1 MKSKFKGNGK
11 NRILAVIASAVMF
24 CLVVLLVIVTRK
36 TDAVA
41 DTSVI
46 INGKEYSQ
54 DNKMKILEIVS
65 EDYYDELG
73 PIIGNSSGSVK
84 WDDIVAKATDKKVAS
99 DSDVKKNMDV
109 YLEYVNG
116 TLLSNTGYVLC
127 IEYET
132 GNNKYE
138 YYDRAYK
145 AYKWENSERT
155 VLDLDKIKLVFCKK
169 DGDTYKPM
177 TTKSGSKLRDAF
189 SFFVFGD
196 KGMEGFVD
204 LVIKKP
210 SEVTTKDID
219 DATIVYFSCKI
230 HNAGI
235 LSAYNYLNG
244 TNVSST
250 EKKWTLGDND
260 LPAETALY
268 LYMLNATK
276 GKAIMYNSVDKSL
289 GSDNKYSNIARICLT
304 MSGIDRDQ
312 FVTDFAHTKEGI
324 SGGVTGKYY
333 SGNVG
338 YINIDDE
345 NGKKVINYY
354 LESGE
359 KRNFEDA
366 GGSGPFAYWKSYQM
380 IFDPEN
386 FKDNK
391 SNWVTT
397 FPIYNA
403 TETNRQQY
411 VDKYVWE
418 FNSDNSITSELM
430 SSNVYPSD
438 AQKRDIKYGTTYEE
452 AKAFTKDNKTTDA
465 ALTGAK
471 IIQYII
477 GAYKRTPS
485 ESVNVLEIEP
495 IGVYG
500 YNTDG
505 GKDIIKTWYGL
516 PKTSSVTVN
525 VTSMS
530 VNAFAGLNE
539 DILSKY
545 DLVIIGDRGS
555 AQTVDEVFGSHMY
568 NSVRTFTKS
577 SKTYNLNANDLT
589 DKAFNKLFEFA
600 QKGMPIALD
609 KSVYYG
615 DKSVVDSNT
624 NMYKMRKSNLAMQL
638 TKTGSSNIVWVDNDE
653 ISDTLNYIYKP
664 TSNISPNMKE
674 YDGTEAS
681 VNERDFD
688 KSLLVTFSGN
698 VTVPVRDGS
707 YKVKIYI
714 DRNCDSMFSED
725 HTTDDTELFYCE
737 NDGTGIQ
744 WNNGGFSTT
753 LSLPSGLT
761 GYVGWKVEITDTDT
775 GLRTYTS
782 GAFAL
787 KNKERTINVLQ
798 IKSNSQE
805 SHLNLA
811 PGSKFDEKF
820 KAEAG
825 ITGFNLN
832 VKEMTKTQFSEELK
846 KNPKILDDYSMIVM
860 GFADNYG
867 NDNDLSVDAIDAI
880 KDYIDDGKSVLMTH
894 DCMSYKAGGTSGN
907 AAGSYENLNY
917 ATQKLKPLIGMKG
930 GYSLTDT
937 LIYKLSGVG
946 PFAGSGNTTDTRMT
960 SSLSKLNTGEVT
972 SYPYGIDSSISVAPT
987 HAQYFALDL
996 ETQVNGSNPIVW
1008 YTLDNGDNNYF
1019 SLSGQDAV
1027 NNYYI
1032 YSAGNVTYTSA
1043 GHSDMDQYG
1052 TDAEMELFVN
1062 TFVRAILAGN
1072 SEPQVSYTDAVLD
1085 DTQKAYSSY
1094 IKYNYTKF
1102 ADRKLNFNFK
1112 ITDADLIDGKGI
1124 INEAFMYVYNE
1135 EKREA
1140 SAIDGKYDS
1149 SKDRK
1154 LGYINISSSGE
1165 ISLSENAP
1173 TAIGSKPKSGV
1184 EYTVENFWSLVG
1196 DDAVLKKAL
1205 ADGTLKIG
1213 IQATDG
1219 HNGVGYA
1226 ILNLQVKDLFNMD

>member
-1 MKSKFKGNGK
+1 MKSKFKGNSK

-65 EDYYDELG
+65 EEYYDELG
-73 PIIGNSSGSVK
+73 PIIGDDSGSVK
-84 WDDIVAKATDKKVAS
+84 WNDIIAKAADKKVAAK
-99 DSDVKKNMDV
+99 SDVQKNMDV

-116 TLLSNTGYVLC
+116 TLLKSTGYALC
-127 IEYET
+127 IEYEAENGT
-132 GNNKYE
+132 YE
-138 YYDRAYK
+138 YYDRANN
-145 AYKWENSERT
+145 AYKWNNSERT
-155 VLDLDKIKLVFCKK
+155 VLDLNKMKLVFCKI
-169 DGDTYKPM
+169 DGNSYTPM
-177 TTKSGSKLRDAF
+177 TTKNGSKLRDAF

-210 SEVTTKDID
+210 SEITTKDID

-235 LSAYNYLNG
+235 LAAYNYLNG

-260 LPAETALY
+260 LSAETALY
-268 LYMLNATK
+268 LYMQNATK

-289 GSDNKYSNIARICLT
+289 GSDKKYSNIARICLT

-312 FVTDFAHTKEGI
+312 FVTDFAHTKMDM
-324 SGGVTGKYY
+324 SSGVTGKYY

-338 YINIDDE
+338 YINIDNE

-366 GGSGPFAYWKSYQM
+366 EGSGPFAYWKNYQ
-380 IFDPEN
+380 ITIAPERFEN
-386 FKDNK
+386 NK
-391 SNWVTT
+391 TDWLNT
-397 FPIYNA
+397 FPVYNA

-438 AQKRDIKYGTTYEE
+438 AESRDIKYGTTYEE

-465 ALTGAK
+465 ELTGAK

-505 GKDIIKTWYGL
+505 GKNIIKTWYGL
-516 PKTSSVTVN
+516 PKDSSVTVN
-525 VTSMS
+525 VTSVS
-530 VNAFAGLNE
+530 INAFIGLNE

-555 AQTVDEVFGSHMY
+555 TQTVDNVFGSHMY
-568 NSVRTFTKS
+568 NTARTFTNS
-577 SKTYNLNANDLT
+577 SKTYNLNSNDLT
-589 DKAFNKLFEFA
+589 QKAFEKLFEFA
-600 QKGMPIALD
+600 QKGMPIALE
-609 KSVYYG
+609 KNIYYG
-615 DKSVVDSNT
+615 NKSVVDSNT
-624 NMYKMRKSNLAMQL
+624 NMYNMRKANLAMKL
-638 TKTGSSNIVWVDNDE
+638 TTTGVSNIVCVDNEE
-653 ISDTLNYIYKP
+653 ISDALNYIYKP
-664 TSNISPNMKE
+664 TSTISPNMKE
-674 YDGTEAS
+674 YDGTAAS
-681 VNERDFD
+681 VNERDFE
-688 KSLLVTFSGN
+688 KSLSVTFSGS
-698 VTVPVRDGS
+698 VTVPERNGS

-725 HTTDDTELFYCE
+725 HTTDDTELFYC
-737 NDGTGIQ
+737 NDDGSGVEWT
-744 WNNGGFSTT
+744 NGSFSTT

-761 GYVGWKVEITDTDT
+761 GYVGWKVEVTDTDT

-787 KNKERTINVLQ
+787 QNKERTIKVLQ
-798 IKSNSQE
+798 IKSNSQT

-820 KAEAG
+820 KAEVG
-825 ITGFNLN
+825 ITGFNLE
-832 VKEMTKTQFSEELK
+832 VKEMTKTEFSDELK
-846 KNPKILDDYSMIVM
+846 KNSKLLNDYSMIVM

-867 NDNDLSVDAIDAI
+867 NDNDLSVDAINAI
-880 KDYIDDGKSVLMTH
+880 KAYIDDGKSVLMTH
-894 DCMSYKAGGTSGN
+894 DSMSYKADGTSSS
-907 AAGSYENLNY
+907 AAGSYDKLNY
-917 ATQKLKPLIGMKG
+917 ATRTLKPLIGMKD

-960 SSLSKLNTGEVT
+960 SNLSKLNSGEVT
-972 SYPYGIDSSISVAPT
+972 SYPYGIDSSITVAPT
-987 HAQYFALDL
+987 HAQYFALNL
-996 ETQVNGSNPIVW
+996 ETQVNGSDPVVW
-1008 YTLDNGDNNYF
+1008 YTLDDNGGYF

-1043 GHSDMDQYG
+1043 GHSDMDSDG

-1102 ADRKLNFNFK
+1102 ADRQLNFNFM
-1112 ITDADLIDGKGI
+1112 ITDADLIDGKGVI
-1124 INEAFMYVYNE
+1124 DEAFMYVYNE
-1135 EKREA
+1135 EKRGTSEV
-1140 SAIDGKYDS
+1140 IDGKYDS

-1154 LGYINISSSGE
+1154 LGYINIDSSGE
-1165 ISLSENAP
+1165 VSLSSSP
-1173 TAIGSKPKSGV
+1173 TTVVGNKPKSGI
-1184 EYTVENFWSLVG
+1184 EYTVENFWTLVG
-1196 DDAVLKKAL
+1196 DDAELKKAL

-1213 IQATDG
+1213 IQATDS

>member
-11 NRILAVIASAVMF
+11 NRILAAIASAVMF
-24 CLVVLLVIVTRK
+24 CLVVLLIIVTRK

-41 DTSVI
+41 DASVI

-99 DSDVKKNMDV
+99 NSDVQKNMDV
-109 YLEYVNG
+109 YLQYVNG
-116 TLLSNTGYVLC
+116 ILLNGTNYNLCLEYKSGNSYNYYTTSNDAIQKVGTLDVDN
-127 IEYET
+127 
-132 GNNKYE
+132 
-138 YYDRAYK
+138 
-145 AYKWENSERT
+145 
-155 VLDLDKIKLVFCKK
+155 IKLIFCKK
-169 DGDTYKPM
+169 DGNSYIPM
-177 TTKSGSKLRDAF
+177 TTKNGSKLRDAF

-260 LPAETALY
+260 LSAETALY

-276 GKAIMYNSVDKSL
+276 GKAIMYNSADKGL

-359 KRNFEDA
+359 KRSFEDA
-366 GGSGPFAYWKSYQM
+366 GGSGPFAYWRSYQM
-380 IFDPEN
+380 IFEPEN
-386 FKDNK
+386 FKNNK
-391 SNWVTT
+391 SDWVTT

-403 TETNRQQY
+403 TETNRQKY
-411 VDKYVWE
+411 IDKYVWE
-418 FNSDNSITSELM
+418 FNSDNAITSELM
-430 SSNVYPSD
+430 SSNVYPSN
-438 AQKRDIKYGTTYEE
+438 AQESDIKYGTTYDE
-452 AKAFTKDNKTTDA
+452 AKTFTKDNKTIDA
-465 ALTGAK
+465 ELTGAK

-530 VNAFAGLNE
+530 INAFAGLNE

-555 AQTVDEVFGSHMY
+555 AQTVGKVFGSHMY
-568 NSVRTFTKS
+568 NTDRTFTES

-589 DKAFNKLFEFA
+589 EKAFNKLFEFA

-609 KSVYYG
+609 KNVYYG
-615 DKSVVDSNT
+615 NKSVVDSNT

-664 TSNISPNMKE
+664 TSNISPNMQE

-737 NDGTGIQ
+737 SDGTGIQ
-744 WNNGGFSTT
+744 WTNGGFSTT

-820 KAEAG
+820 KSEAG
-825 ITGFNLN
+825 ITGFNLK
-832 VKEMTKTQFSEELK
+832 VKEMTKTVFSEELK
-846 KNPKILDDYSMIVM
+846 KNPKLLDDYSMIVM

-867 NDNDLSVDAIDAI
+867 NDNDLSADAIDAI
-880 KDYIDDGKSVLMTH
+880 KTYIDDGKSVLMTH
-894 DCMSYKAGGTSGN
+894 DCMSYRENGTGKK
-907 AAGSYENLNY
+907 AAGSYEKLNY
-917 ATQKLKPLIGMKG
+917 ATQQLKPLIGMKG

-946 PFAGSGNTTDTRMT
+946 PFTGSGNTTNTRMT

-987 HAQYFALDL
+987 HAQYFALNL
-996 ETQVNGSNPIVW
+996 ETQVNGSDPVVW
-1008 YTLDNGDNNYF
+1008 YTLDNGDKNYF

-1043 GHSDMDQYG
+1043 GHSDMDKEG

-1072 SEPQVSYTDAVLD
+1072 SAPQVSYTDAVYD

-1102 ADRKLNFNFK
+1102 ADRKLNFSFK
-1112 ITDADLIDGKGI
+1112 ITDADLIDGRGI
-1124 INEAFMYVYNE
+1124 IKEAFMYVYNE
-1135 EKREA
+1135 EKRGDTD
-1140 SAIDGKYDS
+1140 IKDGKFDS
-1149 SKDRK
+1149 SKDKR
-1154 LGYINISSSGE
+1154 LGYISIDGSGNVSLTSMPVSSG
-1165 ISLSENAP
+1165 S
-1173 TAIGSKPKSGV
+1173 SKVKSGV
-1184 EYTVENFWSLVG
+1184 EYTVDNFWSLSG
-1196 DDAVLKKAL
+1196 ADDASLRQKL
-1205 ADGTLKIG
+1205 SDGTLKIG